1 MNTLEVIHSQ
11 LSNTVWLF
19 FLIIGIWGV
28 YRGIR
33 GYGVDGNYLG
43 SVAIGQILFVVQ
55 ILLGI
60 ILFIGG
66 SRPANSFMHW
76 LYGMFSLVFMP
87 FVYLVWTR
95 GDDTNQSQW
104 VLGFATLFMFGIA
117 LRSITTGAG

>member
-11 LSNTVWLF
+11 LANTVWLF

-43 SVAIGQILFVVQ
+43 SLAIGQILFVVQ

-60 ILFIGG
+60 ILFTAG
-66 SRPANSFMHW
+66 SRPANGFMHW
-76 LYGMFSLVFMP
+76 LYGAFSLVFIP

-104 VLGFATLFMFGIA
+104 VLGFAALFMFGIA